1 MKKRRFLFPFL
12 ALLLFAADSLAQS
25 ALFAKRTDLADFDGK
40 TVKVVIDNHSFFNL
54 SLENAMKENWKLC
67 PVEFCSQEQFEEL
80 KCDTSYY
87 FLMKVDGV
95 FKKEREPAME
105 FLSLL
110 KGGPQAEVSIENM
123 YEVLTL
129 PLNSIDDDGSSIVPY
144 LGAYVNIIQTHI
156 LRVQKKKVAAVM
168 GISWYSN
175 RLSEIGGMKLL
186 LNENDLSKNVTAE
199 QAEEILG
206 PDGSVENEDAVYE
219 AIDSA
224 SENTLVSLCIAPQL
238 GQQGSYCYKM
248 LIGTD
253 SGELFYYRK
262 QKITGKSPKGF
273 LADDLKKIAVYLK
286 QDTAL

>member
-87 FLMKVDGV
+87 FMIRTAGV
-95 FKKEREPAME
+95 FKKENEPSME

-110 KGGPQAEVSIENM
+110 KGGPEAEEGIDAM
-123 YEVLTL
+123 YDILTL
-129 PLNSIDDDGSSIVPY
+129 PLNSIDDDGSSIIPY

-156 LRVQKKKVAAVM
+156 SRLQKRKLASFM

-175 RLSEIGGMKLL
+175 RLSEINGMKLL
-186 LNENDLSKNVTAE
+186 VNENDLSALLTGG
-199 QAEEILG
+199 QAEEILCG
-206 PDGSVENEDAVYE
+206 AGEVADEDAVCDALE
-219 AIDSA
+219 RAA
-224 SENTLVSLCIAPQL
+224 ARTLVSLCVAPKP
-238 GQQGSYCYKM
+238 GQRGSYCYKM
-248 LIGTD
+248 LISTD
-253 SGELFYYRK
+253 ANELFYYRK
-262 QKITGKSPKGF
+262 QKVTGKAPKGF
-273 LADDLKKIAVYLK
+273 LKAELEKIAVYLK
-286 QDTAL
+286 